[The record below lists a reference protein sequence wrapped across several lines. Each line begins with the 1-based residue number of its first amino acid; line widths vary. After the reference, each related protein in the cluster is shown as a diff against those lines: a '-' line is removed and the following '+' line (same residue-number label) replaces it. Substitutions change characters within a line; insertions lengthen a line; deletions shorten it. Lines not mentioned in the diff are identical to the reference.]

1 MVKNRIDEETEINS
15 IKNSLWINGSEHK
28 NWIWNNVQNTQR
40 GDKNDYKPKCHC
52 IKIITLFLT
61 INLSV
66 SFLTLMNIAGKFLST
81 FYIFHSKNSLKK
93 LINLQLELWHNH
105 FGRFFYEFWT
115 HVKCGINAFDNNEP
129 INLCFWYFAF
139 MCVQFI
145 SPCMWADKTPLTLNR
160 HKEHLRPH
168 IPKGLPF
175 SALSICNN

>member
-1 MVKNRIDEETEINS
+1 M
-15 IKNSLWINGSEHK
+15 SLY
-28 NWIWNNVQNTQR
+28 QNYNT
-40 GDKNDYKPKCHC
+40 
-52 IKIITLFLT
+52 FLT

-66 SFLTLMNIAGKFLST
+66 SFFNFNEYCWQISLNILHISFN
-81 FYIFHSKNSLKK
+81 HSKNSLKK